1 MALLLTRTNNRKNTN
16 LCAMFCIYDACFG
29 GVVEE
34 KLIHRTKFAFGM
46 EESEEARWHPRASRN
61 FSCVRSEFADL
72 VFIFC
77 FLFFFLLVMTW
88 SFLMEEAS
96 VLYILISFYSNYCLV
111 FHYMVLHLTEIQ
123 NFEAIK

>member
-1 MALLLTRTNNRKNTN
+1 
-16 LCAMFCIYDACFG
+16 MFCIYGVCFG

-34 KLIHRTKFAFGM
+34 KLIHRNKFAFGM

-61 FSCVRSEFADL
+61 FSCMRSEFADL
-72 VFIFC
+72 VLILIFN
-77 FLFFFLLVMTW
+77 FFFSLLVMTW

-96 VLYILISFYSNYCLV
+96 VFYIVINFYSNYCLV
-111 FHYMVLHLTEIQ
+111 LHFMVLHLTEIQ